1 MQTDPPASSKHVSE
15 SAIQFRA
22 TEILRAS
29 ISQNTHKMY
38 QTAWR
43 SFRDFVGQRNGSIE
57 PSIDDAVKF
66 ISYLSCQGFASS
78 TIKSYISAIS
88 FTCKL
93 NNIFDPTECFIV
105 KKNVDWFN
113 AVRH

>member
-1 MQTDPPASSKHVSE
+1 MLFLVDSGPDFDRISQMQTDPPASSKHVSE

-78 TIKSYISAIS
+78 TIKSYIYLQFHSHA
-88 FTCKL
+88 
-93 NNIFDPTECFIV
+93 N
-105 KKNVDWFN
+105 
-113 AVRH
+113 